1 MEIEAEKME
10 TGREVEKQL
19 IENALK
25 GKWDKIV
32 EIYKSNPAAYEM
44 KINKSGDTALH
55 LAVSDGKVKIVK
67 ELIAQRKASA
77 LPENDQGKAS
87 ALPKNDQGNTPLH
100 VAASMGNVA
109 MCKALLRLDPPRGSL
124 VVCKAL
130 LGVDPHR
137 RSLVGC
143 KNEDGETPFFLAAF
157 YGREDAFLY
166 LHEFCTLHELD
177 ATLAFQIIGLYKELV
192 YSKNEQ
198 GISPLHILAAKPTAF
213 NSGSRLGLYEKI
225 LYQFTEEKKNG
236 GQIDAE
242 DPENRKGR
250 DQEWLPAN
258 YDTCYAFFKLGFKG
272 IILTCY
278 ACFQLFKGILTVL
291 RLEWLPANYGT
302 CYAFFKLGLKG
313 LLIVLGLGY
322 ATVKKIEEKKRKHT
336 WAFQVMKELLPDNS
350 SANEYAESVG
360 QQPSNAVRPVL
371 EAPDQEI
378 DVAQTLKEVKT
389 TIEITTSNGI
399 ANRFVETIQDIFPVS
414 VQSQDKKNI
423 VLLVEKDKHSAR
435 AKQPETPILIAAKN
449 GVTEIVGRILNLF
462 PAAIHD
468 TDEDGKNVVLLAV
481 ENRQPQVFQFFLD
494 KEKVLDKDSVFR
506 KVDKEGNSALHLAG
520 KLGDYKPWR
529 IPGEALQM
537 QWELKWYEFV
547 KGSMSFHF
555 YTHFNKQ
562 GKTSKEVFNE
572 THKELV
578 KSGGEWLTK
587 TSESCSVVAAL
598 IATVAFAT
606 SATIPG
612 GVKSDTGT
620 PLLERKPAFDTFAI
634 SSLIALCFS
643 VTALVMF
650 LAILTSRFQPKD
662 FGTDLP
668 RKLFIGLTSLLVSIA
683 AVLISFCAGHFFVLK
698 HRLGYWAL
706 PVYAV
711 ACLPISFYGLAQFS
725 LYIDVMRAIL
735 KKVPQRSYSSA
746 TGPS

>member
-1 MEIEAEKME
+1 MARSRSHSIYIFTIQQELTGDKRAEAIK
-10 TGREVEKQL
+10 RA
-19 IENALK
+19 N
-25 GKWDKIV
+25 
-32 EIYKSNPAAYEM
+32 
-44 KINKSGDTALH
+44 
-55 LAVSDGKVKIVK
+55 
-67 ELIAQRKASA
+67 
-77 LPENDQGKAS
+77 
-87 ALPKNDQGNTPLH
+87 
-100 VAASMGNVA
+100 
-109 MCKALLRLDPPRGSL
+109 
-124 VVCKAL
+124 
-130 LGVDPHR
+130 GVDFPQE
-137 RSLVGC
+137 V
-143 KNEDGETPFFLAAF
+143 
-157 YGREDAFLY
+157 
-166 LHEFCTLHELD
+166 
-177 ATLAFQIIGLYKELV
+177 V
-192 YSKNEQ
+192 
-198 GISPLHILAAKPTAF
+198 ILAAKLCELQA
-213 NSGSRLGLYEKI
+213 
-225 LYQFTEEKKNG
+225 
-236 GQIDAE
+236 
-242 DPENRKGR
+242 
-250 DQEWLPAN
+250 
-258 YDTCYAFFKLGFKG
+258 TCV
-272 IILTCY
+272 LT
-278 ACFQLFKGILTVL
+278 F
-291 RLEWLPANYGT
+291 
-302 CYAFFKLGLKG
+302 
-313 LLIVLGLGY
+313 LLINPMGPNQTYGY

-336 WAFQVMKELLPDNS
+336 WAFQVMKELLPDDS
-350 SANEYAESVG
+350 SAIEYAESVG
-360 QQPSNAVRPVL
+360 QQPSDAVPPEL
-371 EAPDQEI
+371 DAMEEI
-378 DVAQTLKEVKT
+378 AVAEKEQTLKEVKT
-389 TIEITTSNGI
+389 TIEITSTNGI

-435 AKQPETPILIAAKN
+435 AEQPETPILIAAKN
-449 GVTEIVGRILNLF
+449 GVTEIVDRILNLF

-468 TDEDGKNVVLLAV
+468 ANEDGKNVVLLAV
-481 ENRQPQVFQFFLD
+481 ENRQPHVYQFFLNK
-494 KEKVLDKDSVFR
+494 KEVLDKDSVFR
-506 KVDKEGNSALHLAG
+506 KVDNEGNSALHLAG

-547 KGSMSFHF
+547 KDSMPFHF

-562 GKTSKEVFNE
+562 GKTSKEVFTE

-668 RKLFIGLTSLLVSIA
+668 RKLLIGLTSLLLSIA

-711 ACLPISFYGLAQFS
+711 ACLPISFYACAVF
-725 LYIDVMRAIL
+725 V
-735 KKVPQRSYSSA
+735 VH
-746 TGPS
+746 